1 MGRRNPFG
9 IIIFLIFVVIFIV
22 TSAMIFIYGTYPG
35 DFLYSFAENLPVFI
49 IIIVIAS
56 IAIGVPLTILFYVK
70 FFKQIA
76 EEEDV
81 FRTLTP
87 FDTPADT
94 REEIQPAQEKEM
106 VCPYCQERFKSANY
120 CPNCGNQIN

>member
-1 MGRRNPFG
+1 MARRNPFG
-9 IIIFLIFVVIFIV
+9 FIIFLIFIAIFIV
-22 TSAMIFIYGTYPG
+22 TGAIIFMAGPDLG
-35 DFLYSFAENLPVFI
+35 DWFYSFAENLPIFI
-49 IIIVIAS
+49 MIIVIAS
-56 IAIGVPLTILFYVK
+56 IAIGCPLTILFYVK

-106 VCPYCQERFKSANY
+106 VCPYCQERTESAKY
-120 CPNCGNQIN
+120 CPNCGEQIN

>member
-1 MGRRNPFG
+1 M
-9 IIIFLIFVVIFIV
+9 
-22 TSAMIFIYGTYPG
+22 SGTDPG
-35 DFLYSFAENLPVFI
+35 DWFYSFAENMPVII

-56 IAIGVPLTILFYVK
+56 IAIGCPLTILFYVK

-76 EEEDV
+76 DDEDV
-81 FRTLTP
+81 FRTLPP

-106 VCPYCQERFKSANY
+106 VCPYCQERVESANY
-120 CPNCGNQIN
+120 CPNCGKQIN